1 MLALAGGVLLGGLV
15 LAECASPT
23 TPASGGLPLGAVIRP
38 TQAAALVATTP
49 PPGETQAPTPT
60 ASLTP
65 AADVTVVAPGATAPA
80 PTTQPRS
87 TAPADTHFAPP
98 LPPRAVVASSPPPA
112 ATPAPSP
119 TAAASDVPKYTDVAV
134 LALAADARLPSGK
147 TFRQCVELP
156 PEGKPWPS
164 PVHLYYAGR
173 GKWLVETHLGEV
185 GVVFDEATATFKT
198 ANFASLNPEC

>member
-87 TAPADTHFAPP
+87 TAPADTDIAPP
-98 LPPRAVVASSPPPA
+98 LPPQPVVASPPPPA
-112 ATPAPSP
+112 ATPTPSP
-119 TAAASDVPKYTDVAV
+119 TAAAPDVPKYTDVAV